1 MQQVT
6 LSKFFDIFNSKQ
18 KINLFKVF
26 LIIFSV
32 SVLEIAGLTLLIPF
46 IDIFIN
52 TASYIDL
59 KNQYPYLFHFFEFTN
74 NYKINISILFL
85 IFYLFKTIIL
95 SFLLYFQFKILNNLQ
110 GELSQKIYN
119 NFLSQKFE
127 ILSKVDSSN
136 FIRYITY
143 DVARFT
149 ESLKYSAL
157 VLSESLLII
166 GILITLFVINS
177 YSLLLFVVMLV
188 PIFFT
193 FQIIKGRIQ
202 IWSEKLQSIENKVI
216 QSLQQGLGGIK
227 EIRVFQKFNL
237 FKVKFAEVV
246 IDKAYYT
253 SLREFILQS
262 PRYLIEL
269 IMITSGVI
277 VLLIIGTSSNLI
289 NNLPFIIFLGAVVV
303 RMLPM
308 SNRLLLSIS
317 SIRSIYPSIRIVYN
331 QVRQNELISKRQH
344 NHEIKINDFNS
355 IVAENISFQ
364 YSKDEN
370 LIKDLN
376 FEIYKGES
384 IGIIGFTG
392 SGKSTLINLLLG
404 LITPSQGSIFINK
417 KKLEDVHNHWLGKI
431 GYVSQDIFLLNDT
444 IKENIIF
451 GSNINI
457 EKLNHI
463 IKLAE
468 LNEWIETLTEGLE
481 TEVGERGLAIS
492 GGQKQRIGIAR
503 ALYKS
508 PEVLIFD
515 EATSALD
522 NNTQSKIVENLESFK
537 KTLTTITIAHRIETI
552 KNCSRIFIIKNGNI
566 VTSGTFNEL
575 KKSSKYFQQLN
586 NIK

>member
-6 LSKFFDIFNSKQ
+6 LSKFFDIFNYNQ

-26 LIIFSV
+26 LIIFLV
-32 SVLEIAGLTLLIPF
+32 SVLEIMGLTLLIPF
-46 IDIFIN
+46 IDLFIN
-52 TASYIDL
+52 TENYNNLKSQYSYF
-59 KNQYPYLFHFFEFTN
+59 FHFIEFTS
-74 NYKINISILFL
+74 NYKVNISIVFL
-85 IFYLFKTIIL
+85 IFYLLKTILL

-110 GELSQKIYN
+110 AELSQKIYN
-119 NFLSQKFE
+119 NFLRQKFE
-127 ILSKVDSSN
+127 TLTKVDSSN

-143 DVARFT
+143 DLARFA

-177 YSLLLFVVMLV
+177 YSLLLFLVMLV

-193 FQIIKGRIQ
+193 FQFIKGRIQ

-237 FKVKFAEVV
+237 FKAKFTEVV
-246 IDKAYYT
+246 INKAYYT

-269 IMITSGVI
+269 IMVTSGVI
-277 VLLIIGTSSNLI
+277 VLLFIGTSSNLI

-308 SNRLLLSIS
+308 SNRLLISIS
-317 SIRSIYPSIRIVYN
+317 SIRSIYPSIRVVYN
-331 QVRQNELISKRQH
+331 QVRENEGIIEQKYNRNIRLD
-344 NHEIKINDFNS
+344 DFHS
-355 IVAENISFQ
+355 LVVENISFQ
-364 YSKDEN
+364 YSQDEDLVKN
-370 LIKDLN
+370 LS
-376 FEIYKGES
+376 FEIYKGDS
-384 IGIIGFTG
+384 IGIIGLTG

-404 LITPSQGSIFINK
+404 LITPSQGSIFVNK
-417 KKLEDVHNHWLGKI
+417 VKLEDVKNHWLSKI

-444 IKENIIF
+444 IKENIVF
-451 GSNINI
+451 GSDINI
-457 EKLNHI
+457 KKLNHVT
-463 IKLAE
+463 KLTE
-468 LNEWIETLTEGLE
+468 LDEWIKSLTMGIETK
-481 TEVGERGLAIS
+481 VGERGLAIS

-522 NNTQSKIVENLESFK
+522 NNTQSKIVENIESLK
-537 KTLTTITIAHRIETI
+537 ETLTTITIAHRVEMI
-552 KNCSRIFIIKNGNI
+552 KNCSRIFIIENGNI
-566 VTSGTFNEL
+566 ITSGKFNEL

-586 NIK
+586 NIN

>member
-6 LSKFFDIFNSKQ
+6 LSKFFDIFNYNQ

-26 LIIFSV
+26 LIIFLV
-32 SVLEIAGLTLLIPF
+32 SVLEIMGLTLLIPF
-46 IDIFIN
+46 IDLFIN
-52 TASYIDL
+52 TENYNNLKSEYSYF
-59 KNQYPYLFHFFEFTN
+59 FHFIEFTS
-74 NYKINISILFL
+74 NYKVNISIVFL
-85 IFYLFKTIIL
+85 IFYLLKTILL

-110 GELSQKIYN
+110 AELSQKIYN
-119 NFLSQKFE
+119 NFLRQKFE
-127 ILSKVDSSN
+127 TLTKVDSSN

-143 DVARFT
+143 DLARFT

-202 IWSEKLQSIENKVI
+202 IWSEKLQGIENKVI

-227 EIRVFQKFNL
+227 EIRVFQKFDL
-237 FKVKFAEVV
+237 FKAKFTEVV
-246 IDKAYYT
+246 TNKAYFT

-269 IMITSGVI
+269 IMVTSGVI
-277 VLLIIGTSSNLI
+277 VLLFIGTSSNLI

-317 SIRSIYPSIRIVYN
+317 SIRSIYPSIRVVYN
-331 QVRQNELISKRQH
+331 QVKENEGIIKQKYNH
-344 NHEIKINDFNS
+344 NIRLDDFNS
-355 IVAENISFQ
+355 LVVENISFQ
-364 YSKDEN
+364 YSQDEDLVKN
-370 LIKDLN
+370 LS
-376 FEIYKGES
+376 FEIYKGDS

-404 LITPSQGSIFINK
+404 LITPSQGSIFVNK
-417 KKLEDVHNHWLGKI
+417 VKLEDVKNHWLSKV

-444 IKENIIF
+444 IKENIVF
-451 GSNINI
+451 GSDIDI
-457 EKLNHI
+457 KKLNHVT
-463 IKLAE
+463 KLTE
-468 LNEWIETLTEGLE
+468 LDEWIKSLTKGIETK
-481 TEVGERGLAIS
+481 VGERGLAIS

-522 NNTQSKIVENLESFK
+522 NNTQSKIVENIERLKE
-537 KTLTTITIAHRIETI
+537 TLTTITIAHRVEMI
-552 KNCSRIFIIKNGNI
+552 KNCSRIFIIENGNI
-566 VTSGTFNEL
+566 ITSGKFNEL

-586 NIK
+586 NIN